1 MAGLTGKTIASNY
14 KSLLRVNDD
23 ANGID
28 TNSELIT
35 DGEGTASAISLS
47 DDTLTVIPQND
58 DTTAAFRVRAKGGT
72 VLLAVDS
79 TNSVVKANVGQ
90 DIVNT
95 MYATFHMNSTW
106 WASAADDT
114 HIALAYGS
122 NGVAT
127 YPIAL
132 GTGTDPATSFTTA
145 EGNGTRSAELV
156 PCLWY
161 VTDNITIDSVIS
173 IEGADAATGDTTRM
187 HLMSYSFSSG
197 STSALASGSVLA
209 YNSDVTN
216 AGSEQ
221 AYKSTWTIGSSD
233 VDAGKVILAFLKSD
247 SINSDYSANVYIKY
261 HLR

>member
-197 STSALASGSVLA
+197 STSALAIGSVLA